1 VRIVSIRESTLT
13 TVCSAWAG
21 APSALVR
28 GRIEESFGPH
38 RSLDLPGVGLATDA
52 LVGLAWGLVRAAGV
66 GWSAADV
73 PAALAGG
80 VLFAIGFVAWE
91 RRAGRPL
98 LDVRLFR
105 SRSFRAINGA
115 TACHSAVVL
124 GAVFLMAQF
133 LQAEVGVGS
142 FGAGLRL
149 LPWTGSMLIVAPVA
163 GRRGDRIG
171 TRPVIVGGL
180 AAAAAGS
187 VWLSWLSRPGVAYP
201 ALVGGARARR
211 HRQLHRVRS
220 PVRGHLRRRAPVSA
234 DWPPIHAVGG
244 ADTAD
249 WRPIGGVLCAG
260 TNRRRD
266 LVGGRQAVAA
276 AGG

>member
-1 VRIVSIRESTLT
+1 M
-13 TVCSAWAG
+13 
-21 APSALVR
+21 
-28 GRIEESFGPH
+28 
-38 RSLDLPGVGLATDA
+38 GLATDA

-220 PVRGHLRRRAPVSA
+220 PVRGHLRRRAPGRPRPRA
-234 DWPPIHAVGG
+234 G
-244 ADTAD
+244 ANNAIRQT
-249 WRPIGGVLCAG
+249 GGVLGIAVVALAFTAACSFADRIGAAHGFRAATALCAAICLTG
-260 TNRRRD
+260 ALAGMLTPARPRFCRLAANPRR
-266 LVGGRQAVAA
+266 GR
-276 AGG
+276 G